1 MEDLADHRLTYI
13 SVKLAL
19 IPLFPKLDLDYIC
32 ASWTAPHH
40 SFRKF
45 AECVMSILNLGLQSV
60 ELAQHQLP
68 DELEKL
74 VENYNNLGQLRELAW
89 KNPSVKEAV
98 LDAISPVKITLTS
111 TSQPLE
117 LKSRK
122 FVVDV
127 AASNQE
133 INDLWSQLKEIDG
146 EFKLG
151 HSDKIP

>member
-1 MEDLADHRLTYI
+1 MPFL
-13 SVKLAL
+13 
-19 IPLFPKLDLDYIC
+19 
-32 ASWTAPHH
+32 
-40 SFRKF
+40 
-45 AECVMSILNLGLQSV
+45 
-60 ELAQHQLP
+60 
-68 DELEKL
+68 
-74 VENYNNLGQLRELAW
+74 QLRC
-89 KNPSVKEAV
+89 
-98 LDAISPVKITLTS
+98 TLTS